1 MTLRHWDSSHDTGT
15 HTHSGYS
22 CRGDASHT
30 PLNRP
35 HTLTLTR
42 LVRTRS
48 HSHTWHHEKYKN
60 WVDEA
65 DDAREATGFGAASDS
80 RKYSIGA
87 AWVFISRIMDPRIK
101 WWVSLF
107 WHRINDTLTPEN
119 GDTESDWSVHLDEE
133 QCTSKQAYFFR
144 AGENF
149 VAILPISPV
158 SVYSLWLSVS
168 VMMQA
173 HWL

>member
-1 MTLRHWDSSHDTGT
+1 
-15 HTHSGYS
+15 
-22 CRGDASHT
+22 
-30 PLNRP
+30 
-35 HTLTLTR
+35 
-42 LVRTRS
+42 
-48 HSHTWHHEKYKN
+48 
-60 WVDEA
+60 
-65 DDAREATGFGAASDS
+65 
-80 RKYSIGA
+80 
-87 AWVFISRIMDPRIK
+87 MDPRTK

-149 VAILPISPV
+149 VAILPVSPV

-168 VMMQA
+168 FKMQA
-173 HWL
+173 HWLKPRTDVITPYQRHFTATACYCKLIVDLYLSAVFRVIYCRVLIHDCLLHLYDSRYKWRHFTFSVTWLYLHRDRTDC